1 MKAVLIAA
9 LMFAVCLT
17 FASPGLSAD
26 PDAHPERIVIIGDP
40 MDDRTDIEHMVKGFE
55 RISAA
60 KAFYESSGS
69 EVWIEDPSYGIKDRV
84 LGKLASDLKE
94 AIGRCSFIHGHGPEF
109 KEIIPSDDIPVDMGF
124 LMISIMMVKSID
136 EHMGNVLENIHGS
149 AVSINDYSQDATMI
163 NISPSG
169 GERKDDEKDE
179 DEPSDRTVT
188 VENEDD
194 EPIIPFTM
202 IRTAEAPSMPME
214 SPVIHIDQGTIF

>member
-26 PDAHPERIVIIGDP
+26 PDAHPERIVIIGGP

-109 KEIIPSDDIPVDMGF
+109 KEIIPGDDIPVDMGF
-124 LMISIMMVKSID
+124 LVIAIMMVKSID
-136 EHMGNVLENIHGS
+136 EHIGNVLENIHGS

-179 DEPSDRTVT
+179 DEPSDGMVT
-188 VENEDD
+188 VEDEED

-214 SPVIHIDQGTIF
+214 SSIIRIDQGTIF

>member
-26 PDAHPERIVIIGDP
+26 PDAQPERIVIIGDP

-109 KEIIPSDDIPVDMGF
+109 KEIIPGDDIPVDMGF
-124 LMISIMMVKSID
+124 LMIAIMMVKSID

-163 NISPSG
+163 NTSPSG
-169 GERKDDEKDE
+169 GERKDDEKD
-179 DEPSDRTVT
+179 
-188 VENEDD
+188 EDD

-214 SPVIHIDQGTIF
+214 SSIIRIDQGTIF

>member
-26 PDAHPERIVIIGDP
+26 PDANPERIVIIGDP

-109 KEIIPSDDIPVDMGF
+109 KEIISGDDIPVDMGF
-124 LMISIMMVKSID
+124 LMIAIMMVKSID

-179 DEPSDRTVT
+179 D
-188 VENEDD
+188 D

-214 SPVIHIDQGTIF
+214 SSIIRIDQGTIF